1 MDHKPMYVSLFILLA
16 LNLLSVLTVTLIP
29 SDLWLFLLVSTSCFH
44 ILYYQLKFNSLI
56 TFMIFASVLNILVPL
71 SSVTPAWQNT
81 SCEFV
86 QLPRSPKSMH
96 RLLRKEIISANCNH
110 RGTAYISSII
120 ILLLS
125 LVTISNLSIWPQIL
139 SFTLLSQHMIILE
152 PSQRN
157 EKPWDL
163 ELLQWKYIPIHP
175 LFLSFFWSLSHL
187 WSPQRP
193 PIKWSSFISHL
204 MEKTKKTKK
213 TYPLPFPTFYLALL
227 FSSAS
232 QPNLFKK

>member
-1 MDHKPMYVSLFILLA
+1 
-16 LNLLSVLTVTLIP
+16 
-29 SDLWLFLLVSTSCFH
+29 
-44 ILYYQLKFNSLI
+44 
-56 TFMIFASVLNILVPL
+56 
-71 SSVTPAWQNT
+71 
-81 SCEFV
+81 
-86 QLPRSPKSMH
+86 MH
-96 RLLRKEIISANCNH
+96 RLLRKEIISANCHH

-204 MEKTKKTKK
+204 MEKTKKQKK
-213 TYPLPFPTFYLALL
+213 PTLYPFQLSTLHYFSPQLHSQTSLKNKL
-227 FSSAS
+227 FS
-232 QPNLFKK
+232 LFPLSFTVLLLPMSPPII